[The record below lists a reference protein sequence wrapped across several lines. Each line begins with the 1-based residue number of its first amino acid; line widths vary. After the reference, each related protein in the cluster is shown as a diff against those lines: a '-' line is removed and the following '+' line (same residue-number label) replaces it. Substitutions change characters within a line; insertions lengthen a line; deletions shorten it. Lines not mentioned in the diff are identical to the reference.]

1 MKTAISIP
9 DEVFDAAEA
18 VAQRL
23 GMSRSELYAT
33 AVQAFMASQQQTGV
47 KEALDAVYATE
58 DARLDPAV
66 ARLQALSLG
75 RVVIQ
80 GLSL

>member
-9 DEVFDAAEA
+9 DDIFDAAEA

-33 AVQAFMASQQQTGV
+33 AVQAFVASQKQRGV
-47 KEALDAVYATE
+47 KEALDAVYTTE
-58 DARLDPAV
+58 DARLDPVV
-66 ARLQALSLG
+66 ARLQAHSL
-75 RVVIQ
+75 Q
-80 GLSL
+80 QDEW